1 MRLVNLRSTMNLFQ
15 VPECII
21 IVILFVVFFLLNL
34 FIFIS
39 VLPDIQIEDAGKSRA
54 PLKMEMLG
62 SSQKVEFDVET

>member
-1 MRLVNLRSTMNLFQ
+1 MPWIFFQFPNVFLF
-15 VPECII
+15 
-21 IVILFVVFFLLNL
+21 LYFFLYFSFLNL